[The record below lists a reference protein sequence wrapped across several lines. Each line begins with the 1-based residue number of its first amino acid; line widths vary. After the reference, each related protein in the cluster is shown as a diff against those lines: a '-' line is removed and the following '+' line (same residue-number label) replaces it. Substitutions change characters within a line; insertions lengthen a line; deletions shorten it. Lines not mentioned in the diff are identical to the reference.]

1 MFKNKKILIGGAV
14 FFAAAFWFY
23 IKPNYMDAKVP
34 PVYTEAMIASA
45 PRPTLVLEERVLNL
59 KAPASSPN
67 YVKASI
73 ALEFEDPKH
82 KYINLKGHA
91 IALADEKFT
100 EEMHSEM
107 PKIWDIITL
116 VVGSKPVDEIATTAG
131 REALKEDLIEA
142 LNEELH
148 HEKVEKI
155 FFVTFITQ

>member
-1 MFKNKKILIGGAV
+1 MFKNKKVLIGGAV

-34 PVYTEAMIASA
+34 PVYTEAMIAAA

-59 KAPASSPN
+59 KAPASAPN

-82 KYINLKGHA
+82 KYISLKGHA
-91 IALADEKFT
+91 IVIADEKFT
-100 EEMHSEM
+100 EEMHHNL
-107 PKIWDIITL
+107 PKIWDTITQ
-116 VVGSKPVDEIATTAG
+116 VVGSKSVEDVSSTPG
-131 REALKEDLIEA
+131 REALKEELIEA
-142 LNEELH
+142 LNHELH
-148 HEKVEKI
+148 DEKVEKI